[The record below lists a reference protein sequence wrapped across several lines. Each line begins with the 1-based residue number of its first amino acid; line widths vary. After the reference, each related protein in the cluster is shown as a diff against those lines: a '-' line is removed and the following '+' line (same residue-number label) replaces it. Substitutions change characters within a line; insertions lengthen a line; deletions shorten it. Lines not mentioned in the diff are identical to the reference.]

1 MNDIIQLK
9 NPKTELYH
17 HCKEVVVDMNFP
29 WFYSK
34 ITLSPDVQYDRSKY
48 REISHLTHSLLVR
61 PQTLSTFVGVQRG
74 VDGKESRS
82 TGHHYPIQRSEH
94 LIPFERMMMEIFDYN
109 DIRVGCFFRM
119 CLNLVFPS
127 GGIQLTIPH
136 EDHFYPHKNV
146 IVYLTNSGGSTFVEG
161 QEHDPIEDD
170 VITFEG
176 EHYHKLPE
184 RDPRIVLVATYT
196 GM

>member
-17 HCKEVVVDMNFP
+17 HCKKVVVDMNFP
-29 WFYSK
+29 WFYTK
-34 ITLSPDVQYDRSKY
+34 RTLLPEATPHYDRSNHT
-48 REISHLTHSLLVR
+48 ENSHLTHSLLVR
-61 PQTLSTFVGVQRG
+61 PN
-74 VDGKESRS
+74 DGHR
-82 TGHHYPIQRSEH
+82 YPIQCSEH
-94 LIPFERMMMEIFDYN
+94 LENCEKMLMEIFDYN
-109 DIRVGCFFRM
+109 NIRVGCFFRM

-146 IVYLTNSGGSTFVEG
+146 LVYLTNSGGSTFVEG

-196 GM
+196 S